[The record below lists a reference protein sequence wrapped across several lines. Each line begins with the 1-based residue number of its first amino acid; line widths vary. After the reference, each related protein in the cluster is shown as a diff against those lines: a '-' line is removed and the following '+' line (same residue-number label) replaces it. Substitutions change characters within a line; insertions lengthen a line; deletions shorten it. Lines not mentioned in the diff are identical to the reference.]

1 MTDAPKDYAP
11 GEDPLN
17 TGEVSGQ
24 GAGRINREA
33 AERAAAELRKR
44 VEDGAAAAKTWATDQ
59 GEVLRGHVT
68 ERPLAAVGISAGAA
82 FAAGLVVGI
91 LLASSRR

>member
-11 GEDPLN
+11 GDDPLN
-17 TGEVSGQ
+17 TGDVGQ
-24 GAGRINREA
+24 GSGGRINREA
-33 AERAAAELRKR
+33 AERAAAEIRKR
-44 VEDGAAAAKTWATDQ
+44 VEEGAAAARTWAADQ
-59 GEVLRGHVT
+59 SAVLRGQVA

>member
-11 GEDPLN
+11 GDDPLN
-17 TGEVSGQ
+17 TGDVA
-24 GAGRINREA
+24 AGSTGRLNREA
-33 AERAAAELRKR
+33 AERAAAEIRKR
-44 VEDGAAAAKTWATDQ
+44 VEEGAAAARTWAADHSEQ
-59 GEVLRGHVT
+59 LRGQVV

-82 FAAGLVVGI
+82 FAAGLVLGV

>member
-17 TGEVSGQ
+17 TGDLAQ
-24 GAGRINREA
+24 AGGRLNREA
-33 AERAAAELRKR
+33 AERAAAEIRRR
-44 VEDGAAAAKTWATDQ
+44 VEEGAAAARTWATDQ
-59 GEVLRGHVT
+59 SHVLRGQVA

-82 FAAGLVVGI
+82 FAAGLVIGV

>member
-17 TGEVSGQ
+17 TGDVPATGKL
-24 GAGRINREA
+24 NRET
-33 AERAAAELRKR
+33 AERAAAELRRRAKESAEAAR
-44 VEDGAAAAKTWATDQ
+44 VWATDQ
-59 GEVLRGHVT
+59 SEALRGQVA
-68 ERPLAAVGISAGAA
+68 ERPLAAVGVSAGAA
-82 FAAGLVVGI
+82 FAAGLVLGI

>member
-11 GEDPLN
+11 GDDPLN
-17 TGEVSGQ
+17 TGDVGQ
-24 GAGRINREA
+24 GGGRLSREA
-33 AERAAAELRKR
+33 AERAAAEIRKR
-44 VEDGAAAAKTWATDQ
+44 VEDGAAAARTWAAGQ
-59 GEVLRGHVT
+59 GEVLRGQVQ

-82 FAAGLVVGI
+82 FAAGLVLGV